1 LPQAAR
7 PASNANVSAKCDTR
21 IVIFSQEKP
30 PQYRCLEDQTGQ
42 VSARQTRHLAAA
54 LAATERFV

>member
-1 LPQAAR
+1 MSA
-7 PASNANVSAKCDTR
+7 AKCDTR

-30 PQYRCLEDQTGQ
+30 PQYRCLEDQNGQ